1 MERTFKSILN
11 ILAFTWVHAY
21 DVLKNNDSTAE
32 WRKNKAEE
40 LQFVSVTVGLAYTPR
55 LLISLFSASLIT
67 CTHMQSTLIAS
78 TVAASLSWPAIGDAH
93 WTVTAFWMNS
103 LTLAII
109 STLMAFQQN
118 TILSAKEPPIKYLTK
133 NKVANAL
140 ALQAPVQFLSYSI
153 ATYFVGLFIY
163 IAYPIQNGF
172 HDSLT
177 KVCISFKAFLSKKR
191 SRLLKL

>member
-40 LQFVSVTVGLAYTPR
+40 LQFVSVT
-55 LLISLFSASLIT
+55 
-67 CTHMQSTLIAS
+67 STLIAS

-177 KVCISFKAFLSKKR
+177 KIAITYMSFTLLYLLFYIFVSW
-191 SRLLKL
+191 RLNDIATYEEKDDESQQRLRLG

>member
-40 LQFVSVTVGLAYTPR
+40 LQFVSVT
-55 LLISLFSASLIT
+55 
-67 CTHMQSTLIAS
+67 STLIAS